1 MIFDTPLIKKYI
13 HRFLIC
19 VCVLMP
25 VGVQADILTFDKVS
39 FIRENNGGAA
49 NSYSQLLFIV
59 DYPVIGTKKYLNR
72 NSIMFTFDTDKNLNR
87 VRTDIRFKKDWLKPR
102 KFKSSNN
109 QNNDFYIGSHNLNR
123 NHISDLGTLSQE
135 EKTVLAWMIV
145 NSDELINYALDS
157 KKYIPSGARA
167 YWERVAKGQ
176 KFEKNVRKYIG
187 PQVRSKIKEY
197 ENFSHSKLILK
208 RTIQPK
214 LKVLKYYSGA
224 IDGIG
229 GPKTTA
235 AIKAFEKENGLL
247 VDGKLFGKERA
258 LLVSLAEQ
266 KSPSKKKYITKNGT
280 ISTVEAQ
287 EAMINTYKKRISSLV
302 KENMQLKSKAH
313 SSQKS
318 DAVWDNDLK
327 NTIKGQKN
335 IILSMRKRI
344 SSLIKERNSLRDN
357 DNRLIS
363 TDPVKY
369 KDIVNTINN
378 QRNIIKTLRARISE
392 LSKESSK
399 NNGTLIQSLKNE
411 KMASDQKFFDLNKEQ
426 KKLELTAQ
434 NQRNIIK
441 TLRSRITQLTS
452 EHNNS
457 GISENNQDLNEQI
470 IKNLRQR
477 ISELAKQ
484 RNDSKSAE
492 AYKDLENMIQGQK
505 NIIKNLRKRAA
516 VLIKERNK
524 FRDNNDNGVISAD
537 PVNNNDLVRTSENQ
551 RKIIVSLRQRLT
563 DTQNERN
570 KLRNNAKNK
579 SDGST
584 GGSNKYLITS
594 LKNELNSLQIR
605 YDVILKQR
613 DKFRKAATQGGAK
626 LSATADNQRNTIET
640 LRKRII
646 SLTNERNT
654 LRSEKYIASNK
665 STNLKKSE
673 ARITQL
679 ESELA
684 VQKGSIKGF
693 RNKYAELQR
702 ENIKLQV
709 SLDSLAGNSFSDKN
723 QLTNLRDKYQN
734 LYIKNNTLK
743 VDFDKLNRKYKQLTL
758 NVEDKKNK
766 DFENLQRL
774 NEELSMSLQKQKI
787 VAYDAISQKSDI
799 ERKLKIVQSEATELN
814 SQMEDFNNIAIVN
827 GALKNDLSQARSQI
841 KSLNNE
847 LDLSRNSASAEL
859 AKTLAKIA
867 MLEEELEKS
876 KNKFAELEKEKGSTK
891 NGQQRGFVLSSE
903 WDGLKQ
909 WITPQQIR
917 FCTIL
922 SDYDREKISA
932 QESGN
937 QLKQNLAIDNRDA
950 DIDALLL
957 GRNSQEKG
965 YFRNWIG
972 TVEQVF
978 AIYQENEDGDEELAA
993 GVVIKTPCNS
1003 VTVGSGRVK
1012 SADNER
1018 YEGTA
1023 FPSDPIYSQ
1032 LSQVSK
1038 GDPILF
1044 EGSLL
1049 TYQDT
1054 GEANRSSK
1062 PRFFTNVDSSVN
1074 DVEAEKAKKR
1084 DKINAPDY
1092 FVKIDYL
1099 SKL

>member
-1 MIFDTPLIKKYI
+1 MFFKTPFLKSYI

-25 VGVQADILTFDKVS
+25 TGVQAEILSFKKVS

-49 NSYSQLLFIV
+49 NFYSQLLFKV
-59 DYPVIGTKKYLNR
+59 DYPVIGTNKYLNR

-87 VRTDIRFKKDWLKPR
+87 IRTDIRFKRDWLKPR

-109 QNNDFYIGSHNLNR
+109 KYNDFYIGSHNLSR

-145 NSDELINYALDS
+145 NSDELINYALES
-157 KKYIPSGARA
+157 KKFIPSGSRA
-167 YWERVAKGQ
+167 YWERVVKGQ
-176 KFEKNVRKYIG
+176 KFEKNVRKFIG
-187 PQVRSKIKEY
+187 PEVRSKIKEY
-197 ENFSHSKLILK
+197 DNFKHSTLALK
-208 RTIQPK
+208 RVIQPN
-214 LKVLKYYSGA
+214 LKGLGYYDGA
-224 IDGIG
+224 IDGIP
-229 GPKTTA
+229 GPRTTK
-235 AIKAFEKENGLL
+235 AIKAFEKENNLL
-247 VDGKLFGKERA
+247 ADGIIRGEERT
-258 LLVSLAEQ
+258 LLTRLA
-266 KSPSKKKYITKNGT
+266 I
-280 ISTVEAQ
+280 I
-287 EAMINTYKKRISSLV
+287 
-302 KENMQLKSKAH
+302 KSK
-313 SSQKS
+313 QNQIKKTTTF
-318 DAVWDNDLK
+318 DNNK
-327 NTIKGQKN
+327 
-335 IILSMRKRI
+335 
-344 SSLIKERNSLRDN
+344 
-357 DNRLIS
+357 
-363 TDPVKY
+363 
-369 KDIVNTINN
+369 IVAKKTNQEIVAAN
-378 QRNIIKTLRARISE
+378 QRRVIRTLRARISE
-392 LSKESSK
+392 LNKESTK
-399 NNGTLIQSLKNE
+399 NKGTLIQSLKNE
-411 KMASDQKFFDLNKEQ
+411 KMVSDQKFFDLNKGQ
-426 KKLELTAQ
+426 KKLELTVQ

-452 EHNNS
+452 ERNNS
-457 GISENNQDLNEQI
+457 GISENNQELNKQI

-484 RNDSKSAE
+484 RNSAKSAE
-492 AYKDLENMIQGQK
+492 ANKDLENMVQGQK

-524 FRDNNDNGVISAD
+524 FRDNNDNGVISVD

-613 DKFRKAATQGGAK
+613 DKFRKAATQGGTK

-640 LRKRII
+640 LRKRIV

-665 STNLKKSE
+665 SSNLKKSE

-709 SLDSLAGNSFSDKN
+709 SLDSSAGNSLSDKN
-723 QLTNLRDKYQN
+723 QLTNLQDKYQN

-743 VDFDKLNRKYKQLTL
+743 VDFDKLDRKYNQLTL

-766 DFENLQRL
+766 DFENLQRI

-787 VAYDAISQKSDI
+787 VAYDAISGKSDI
-799 ERKLKIVQSEATELN
+799 ERKLKIAQSETTELN
-814 SQMEDFNNIAIVN
+814 SQMKDFNNIANAN
-827 GALKNDLSQARSQI
+827 GVLKNDLSQARSQI